1 MCLQFAEVVFI
12 TTWLTTSTVQY
23 VRSKYTRQ
31 NHFWMFGTW
40 SACAVKLI
48 QLFCILSAI
57 YI

>member
-1 MCLQFAEVVFI
+1 
-12 TTWLTTSTVQY
+12 
-23 VRSKYTRQ
+23 
-31 NHFWMFGTW
+31 MFGTW